1 MLRPGGA
8 AISSQITEV
17 NVATQEVNNR
27 ILEFPS
33 QPEAD
38 TEEEVAEWLQAFD
51 QVVEDE
57 GTIRGCELLE
67 ALIERARESGVEI
80 PVQLNTPYVNTIPVS
95 DEVPYPGDRLLERR
109 LKSLTRWNAMA
120 MVHRQNKKDPGIG
133 GHISTY
139 SSLATLLEVG
149 FNHFFHA
156 NYGGQPGDFLYL
168 QGHASPGV
176 YARAYLLGR
185 ISEEQV
191 QNFRH
196 ELRGLP
202 ALSSYPHPWLMPD
215 FWRFPTV
222 SMGLGPL
229 NSIYQARFMR
239 YLENRNLIP
248 RTARK
253 VWAFVGD
260 GETDEPESMGS
271 LTLAS
276 REKLDNLIFVI
287 NCNLQRLDGPVR
299 GNGKIIQELEAAFR
313 GAGWNVIKVI
323 WGCDWDRLFARDK
336 SGLLV
341 KRLGE
346 VVDGEYQTY
355 KVKGGEYIRREFF
368 GKHPE
373 LLEMVSD
380 MSDEE
385 LHHLTRGGHDPQK
398 VYNAYKRAVEHEG
411 APTVILAHTV
421 KGYGLG
427 SAEARNATH
436 QEKKLADHALTAFRS
451 RFAIPIPEEA
461 AREGRLYRPPDD
473 SPEIVYARQ
482 RREELGGFVLT
493 REVPPPSFQPP
504 PLAEFADALAGS
516 KGRAVST
523 TMGFV
528 SMLRQL
534 MKDKEIGKLIV
545 PIIPDE
551 ARTFGMESIIRQVG
565 IYASQGQ
572 LYKPHDQDMLLYYRE
587 NKDGQILEEG
597 ITEAGSMASFTA
609 AGTAY
614 ANYKVPTI
622 PFFTYYSMF
631 GFQRIGDLVW
641 AFADSRGKG
650 FMMGGTAGRTTLAGE
665 GLQHQDG
672 HSLVLSS
679 TVPTCHSYDP
689 AYVYE
694 IAVIIQDGIRR
705 MYQELEDR
713 FYYITLYNEDYPMP
727 EMPPGCEEGIL
738 RGIYKYKSAADGKA
752 AMQLFGSGSILNEAL
767 RAQNLLAEKYGVP
780 ADVWSVTSYNELRRD
795 ALAIER
801 WNRLHPAE
809 PENRP
814 HILTVLEGAEGPI
827 VAATDFMKMVP
838 DQLSPWL
845 GRRLITLGTDGFGRS
860 DNREHL
866 RRHFEVNAES
876 IVTAALSRLARDGNF
891 DVQRA
896 QKAFAELGVDNE
908 KIDPAIA

>member
-1 MLRPGGA
+1 M
-8 AISSQITEV
+8 AIHEIHPV
-17 NVATQEVNNR
+17 
-27 ILEFPS
+27 LEFPKN
-33 QPEAD
+33 PEID
-38 TEEEVAEWLQAFD
+38 REEIDREQEVAEWLDAFD
-51 QVVEDE
+51 EVLDQD
-57 GTIRGCELLE
+57 GANRGCDLLT
-67 ALIERARESGVEI
+67 ALMNRARESGVKI
-80 PVQLNTPYVNTIPVS
+80 PVQLNTPYVNTIPVEQ
-95 DEVPYPGDRLLERR
+95 EVPYPGDRHLERR
-109 LKSLTRWNAMA
+109 IKSLIRWNAMA

-156 NYGGQPGDFLYL
+156 RYGDEAGDFIYF
-168 QGHASPGV
+168 QGHSSPGV
-176 YARAYLLGR
+176 YARAYLEGR
-185 ISEEQV
+185 LSEEQIK
-191 QNFRH
+191 NFRH
-196 ELRGLP
+196 ELRGEPGLP
-202 ALSSYPHPWLMPD
+202 SYPHPWLLPD

-229 NSIYQARFMR
+229 NAIYQARFMR
-239 YLENRNLIP
+239 YLENRGIIP
-248 RTARK
+248 ATPRK

-299 GNGKIIQELEAAFR
+299 GNGKIINELEAAFR
-313 GAGWNVIKVI
+313 GAGWNVIKLV
-323 WGCDWDRLFARDK
+323 WGGDWDKLFARDK
-336 SGLLV
+336 NGILL
-341 KRLGE
+341 KRMEE
-346 VVDGEYQTY
+346 VVDGEYQSY
-355 KVKGGEYIRREFF
+355 KAKGGEYIRREFF
-368 GKHPE
+368 GKYPE

-380 MSDEE
+380 MSDDE
-385 LHHLTRGGHDPQK
+385 LHRLSRGGHDPQK
-398 VYNAYKRAVEHEG
+398 VYNAYKRALEHG
-411 APTVILAHTV
+411 GGPTVILAHTV

-436 QEKKLADHALTAFRS
+436 QEKKLADQALIAFRS
-451 RFAIPIPEEA
+451 RFSIPIPEDA
-461 AREGRLYRPPDD
+461 ARDGSLYRPPDD
-473 SPEIVYARQ
+473 SPEIKYMRQ
-482 RREELGGFVLT
+482 RREELGGFMPK
-493 REVPPPSFQPP
+493 RIR
-504 PLAEFADALAGS
+504 LAAPIAAPGLDHFAESLAGS
-516 KGRAVST
+516 KGRGVST

-534 MKDKEIGKLIV
+534 LKNPEIGKFIV

-551 ARTFGMESIIRQVG
+551 GRTFGMESIIRQVG

-587 NKDGQILEEG
+587 EKNGQILEEG
-597 ITEAGSMASFTA
+597 ITEAGSMASMTA

-614 ANYKVPTI
+614 FNHKVPMI

-631 GFQRIGDLVW
+631 GFQRIGDMVW

-650 FMMGGTAGRTTLAGE
+650 FLMGGTAGRTTLAGE

-694 IAVIIQDGIRR
+694 VAVIVQDGIRR
-705 MYQELEDR
+705 MYQEGEDR
-713 FYYITLYNEDYPMP
+713 FYYITLYNEDYAMP
-727 EMPPGCEEGIL
+727 EMPKGAEEGIL
-738 RGIYKYKSAADGKA
+738 RGIYKYQAATNGNA
-752 AMQLFGSGSILNEAL
+752 EVQLFGSGPILNEAL
-767 RAQNLLAEKYGVP
+767 RAQNILAEKYRIA

-809 PENRP
+809 LQQQPY
-814 HILTVLEGAEGPI
+814 ILKALAGAEGPI
-827 VAATDFMKMVP
+827 IAATDYMKAVP
-838 DQLSPWL
+838 DQLAPWL
-845 GRRLITLGTDGFGRS
+845 TNRLVSLGTDGFGRS

-876 IVTAALSRLARDGNF
+876 IAAAALSRLARDGRF
-891 DVQRA
+891 DAQRA
-896 QKAFAELGVDNE
+896 QQAFQELGVDTE